1 MATLCLFFMVGRW
14 GFMTIH
20 DAPLIRSDRRNSKD
34 STFAVWY
41 EIYVPPT
48 TWSKANVPKRK
59 SMTVNQAKIHTLSL
73 APSIRLPTHHHSFI
87 IRTIAPW
94 VQ

>member
-20 DAPLIRSDRRNSKD
+20 DAPLIRSDGRNSID

-59 SMTVNQAKIHTLSL
+59 SMTVNQAKIHTLS
-73 APSIRLPTHHHSFI
+73 SIRQITYLLNHSFI